1 MPSIETCI
9 DSGAGILTLNDPE
22 NGNRLRPEILEQ
34 IFTTLENFISDNE
47 VRVIII
53 RSSQE
58 VFCLGMDLGKLLREQ
73 ENEEK
78 IESSIALYMRILY
91 SIFSSK
97 KPVICIVNGDVKAG
111 GVGLVCA
118 CDIVLATPG
127 STFELSEVLFGLIPA
142 NVLPYVLSTR
152 MPLQKAR
159 YLVLTAKHIQAEEA
173 QTLGLVD
180 EVFEPDQ
187 FNREAKK
194 IIKQLFR
201 SSPDALEHVKRFTSE
216 IYGKELSEV
225 REMAQDKLLELISN
239 PKVLSGIQA
248 LENGDLPEWFGKFK
262 PQQKIL

>member
-1 MPSIETCI
+1 MPCIETSI
-9 DSGAGILTLNDPE
+9 DSGTGILTLNDPD
-22 NGNRLRPEILEQ
+22 NGNRLRPDILEL
-34 IFTTLENFISDNE
+34 ILKTLEAFIADE
-47 VRVIII
+47 GVRVVII
-53 RSSQE
+53 RSSHE
-58 VFCLGMDLGKLLREQ
+58 VFCLGMDLAKLLKEQ
-73 ENEEK
+73 DNEEK
-78 IESSIALYMRILY
+78 IESSVALYMRILY

-118 CDIVLATPG
+118 CDIILSTTRT
-127 STFELSEVLFGLIPA
+127 TFELSEVLFGLIPA

-159 YLVLTAKHIQAEEA
+159 YLVLTAKHINATEA
-173 QTLGLVD
+173 KTLGLID
-180 EVFEPDQ
+180 EIFDPET

-225 REMAQDKLLELISN
+225 REMAQDKLLELISDT
-239 PKVLSGIQA
+239 KVLSGIYA
-248 LENGDLPEWFGKFK
+248 LENGDLPEWFGKYK
-262 PQQKIL
+262 PKEDIL